1 MANNSS
7 SEIKKKAFSGVVW
20 KFMERIIAQAVSL
33 VVSIIIARILSP
45 DDYSVVSI
53 VTIFFTFSN
62 VLISGGLNTA
72 LIQKKDAE
80 EIDYS
85 TVFCTSLI
93 LAVILYFLLFFSAPY
108 IASIYNKDILIP
120 VIRVMAITLPI
131 NAIKS
136 IVCAYVSSTLQ
147 FRKFFF
153 ATISGTLISAVVGTT
168 MAVYGFGAWALV
180 AQQMTN
186 AAIDTFVL
194 YSSTHLKLRF
204 QISVERLKSLW
215 KYGWK
220 VLVSS
225 LIGTAYTEIN
235 PLFIGLRFST
245 SDLSFYEKGRS
256 FPLLISSTT
265 TNTLSAVLFPF
276 LSKFQDDKK
285 ELLKYTRKYIS
296 VTSYLVFPLMIGL
309 YAVGDKF
316 IVLLLTDKWIA
327 AVPYLRIF
335 CIASMFDMIN
345 IGNCETIKAKGRSDI
360 FLVMEIVKKVGYFIV
375 IGLFLLFSDSPI
387 MLACSTL
394 LCTAIAVTV
403 NSIPNKKLIGYGYK
417 LQAEDLISN
426 LSSSVI
432 MGIVVW
438 GVGRLIPISILPL
451 LVIQILAGV
460 LIYLVISVLT
470 GNGNLKFLITTIK
483 KMFER

>member
-1 MANNSS
+1 MNQDST
-7 SEIKKKAFSGVVW
+7 EVKKKAFSGVIW

-72 LIQKKDAE
+72 LIQKKDAD

-85 TVFCTSLI
+85 TVFFTSLI
-93 LAVILYFLLFFSAPY
+93 ISIAIYILLFISAPY
-108 IASIYNKDILIP
+108 IAKIYNKPILIP
-120 VIRVMAITLPI
+120 VIRVMSLTLPI
-131 NAIKS
+131 NAVKS
-136 IVCAYVSSTLQ
+136 IVCAYISATLQ

-153 ATISGTLISAVVGTT
+153 ATISGTIASAIVGVA

-186 AAIDTFVL
+186 AAIDTLIL
-194 YSSTHLKLRF
+194 YLSTHLRVKPV
-204 QISVERLKSLW
+204 ISLDRLKSLW

-276 LSKFQDDKK
+276 LSKFQDDKD
-285 ELLKYTRKYIS
+285 ELLKYTRKYIT
-296 VTSYLVFPLMIGL
+296 VTSYVVFPLMIGL
-309 YAVGDKF
+309 CAVGDKF
-316 IVLLLTDKWIA
+316 ILLLLTDKWIS

-345 IGNCETIKAKGRSDI
+345 IGNCETIKAMGRSDI
-360 FLVMEIVKKVGYFIV
+360 FLIMEIVKKVGYFTV
-375 IGLFLLFSDSPI
+375 IALFLMFSDSPI
-387 MLACSTL
+387 LLACSSL
-394 LCTAIAVTV
+394 LCTVIAITV
-403 NSIPNKKLIGYGYK
+403 NSIPNKRLIGYSYK
-417 LQAEDLISN
+417 FQAEDLALN
-426 LSSSVI
+426 LISSVA
-432 MGIVVW
+432 MGIFVW
-438 GVGRLIPISILPL
+438 LIGMFVSVPLLPL
-451 LVIQILAGV
+451 LIIQILSGAIIYA
-460 LIYLVISVLT
+460 LISLLLKNRNLLFLVQIAKQYL
-470 GNGNLKFLITTIK
+470 G
-483 KMFER
+483 R

>member
-1 MANNSS
+1 MNQDST
-7 SEIKKKAFSGVVW
+7 EVKKKAFSGVIW

-72 LIQKKDAE
+72 LIQKKDADG
-80 EIDYS
+80 IDYS
-85 TVFCTSLI
+85 TVFFTSLI
-93 LAVILYFLLFFSAPY
+93 ISIAIYILLFISAPY
-108 IASIYNKDILIP
+108 IAKIYNKPILIP
-120 VIRVMAITLPI
+120 VIRVMSLTLPI
-131 NAIKS
+131 NAVKS
-136 IVCAYVSSTLQ
+136 IVCAYISATLQ

-153 ATISGTLISAVVGTT
+153 ATISGTIASAIVGVA

-186 AAIDTFVL
+186 AAIDTLIL
-194 YSSTHLKLRF
+194 YLSTNLRVKPV
-204 QISVERLKSLW
+204 ISLDRLKSLW

-276 LSKFQDDKK
+276 LSKFQDDKD
-285 ELLKYTRKYIS
+285 ELLKYTRKYIT
-296 VTSYLVFPLMIGL
+296 VTSYVVFPLMIGL
-309 YAVGDKF
+309 CAVGDKF
-316 IVLLLTDKWIA
+316 ILLLLTDKWIS

-345 IGNCETIKAKGRSDI
+345 IGNCETIKAMGRSDI
-360 FLVMEIVKKVGYFIV
+360 FLIMEIVKKVGYFTV
-375 IGLFLLFSDSPI
+375 IALFLMFSDSPI
-387 MLACSTL
+387 LLACSSL
-394 LCTAIAVTV
+394 LCTVIAITV
-403 NSIPNKKLIGYGYK
+403 NSIPNKRLIGYSYK
-417 LQAEDLISN
+417 FQAEDLALN
-426 LSSSVI
+426 LISSVA
-432 MGIVVW
+432 MGIFVW
-438 GVGRLIPISILPL
+438 LIGMFVSVPLLPL
-451 LVIQILAGV
+451 LIIQILSGAIIYA
-460 LIYLVISVLT
+460 LISLLLKNRNLLFLVQIAKQYL
-470 GNGNLKFLITTIK
+470 G
-483 KMFER
+483 R

>member
-1 MANNSS
+1 MNNRS
-7 SEIKKKAFSGVVW
+7 SEVKIKALSGVIW
-20 KFMERIIAQAVSL
+20 KFMERIIAQSVSL

-72 LIQKKDAE
+72 LIQKKNAD

-85 TVFCTSLI
+85 TVFFTSFAIALI
-93 LAVILYFLLFFSAPY
+93 LYIVLFVIAPY
-108 IASIYNKDILIP
+108 IASVYNKPILIP
-120 VIRVMAITLPI
+120 VIRVMSVTLPI

-136 IVCAYVSSTLQ
+136 IVCAYISATLQ

-153 ATISGTLISAVVGTT
+153 ATISGTIASAVVGIL

-186 AAIDTFVL
+186 ATIDTFIL
-194 YSSTHLKLRF
+194 YFSTHLKLRPVVSF
-204 QISVERLKSLW
+204 QRLKSLW

-220 VLVSS
+220 VLLSS

-256 FPLLISSTT
+256 FPSLISSTT

-276 LSKFQDDKK
+276 LSKFQDDKD

-296 VTSYLVFPLMIGL
+296 VTSYVVFPLMIGL
-309 YAVGDKF
+309 CAIGDKF
-316 IVLLLTDKWIA
+316 IELLLTDKWID

-335 CIASMFDMIN
+335 CVASMFDMIN
-345 IGNCETIKAKGRSDI
+345 IGNCETIKAMGRSDI
-360 FLVMEIVKKVGYFIV
+360 FLIMEIIKKAGYFLV
-375 IGLFLLFSDSPI
+375 IGTFLLFSDSPI
-387 MLACSTL
+387 ILACSSL
-394 LCTAIAVTV
+394 LCTVIAVTV
-403 NSIPNKKLIGYGYK
+403 NSIPNKYLIGYSYEN
-417 LQAEDLISN
+417 QAEDLVLN
-426 LSSSVI
+426 LVSSII
-432 MGIVVW
+432 MGGVVSCL
-438 GVGRLIPISILPL
+438 GFCIPLKTFPL
-451 LVIQILAGV
+451 LLVQILSGV
-460 LIYLVISVLT
+460 IIYLLLSLLCKNKNMYFIYGILLQYT
-470 GNGNLKFLITTIK
+470 K
-483 KMFER
+483 R